1 MGVKGLYSLI
11 RKNCPEQIRE
21 VDMRD
26 LAGYKIAVDVSIYL
40 YRSVRSCG
48 VQRWLDSFI
57 SFVCDLKR
65 FRIHPIYI
73 FDGPN
78 PPPEKR
84 TEQNR
89 RRAQLNRQLDR
100 LAKAER
106 FYEILMRDYVPFE
119 REPSPQLKEDT
130 QSLLRRSTFKHKVE
144 YSDAISLTNALRD
157 KIECWKNQTVHISP
171 MFAEKAKD
179 VLTLLGLP
187 YLQADG
193 EAETLCSFLGINGH
207 VDAVLSDDTD
217 VLAYGTPLVFSQITR
232 HPGRSTVTIRGVVHV
247 DLCKGLGVSPLE
259 FKDLCILLGCDYNQR
274 AKMPGKKPCTR
285 RSVGEVRAYAL
296 IEDYRR
302 LENIEPLLVD
312 PLVLNYPR
320 CRDLFTV
327 PSDST
332 LDSIKFSYAK
342 PIAENDFLGFMAD
355 NHCRL
360 SHDFIRNLWSP
371 ATPFNVKS

>member
-1 MGVKGLYSLI
+1 MGVKDLYKVI
-11 RKNCPEQIRE
+11 RTHCPGQIVD

-26 LAGYKIAVDVSIYL
+26 LAGYKVAVDVSIYL

-48 VQRWLDSFI
+48 VARWIDSFI

-89 RRAQLNRQLDR
+89 RRAQLSRQLDR
-100 LAKAER
+100 LENAER
-106 FYEILMRDYVPFE
+106 VYETLMRDFVPFD
-119 REPSPQLKEDT
+119 REPSPKLQGDGRA
-130 QSLLRRSTFKHKVE
+130 LLRNSNFKHKVE
-144 YSDAISLTNALRD
+144 YTDAISLTNALRD

-171 MFAEKAKD
+171 IFAEKAKD

-217 VLAYGTPLVFSQITR
+217 VLAYGTPLVFSNITR
-232 HPGRSTVTIRGVVHV
+232 HPGRAVVTVRVVV
-247 DLCKGLGVSPLE
+247 YEELCKGLDLTSDE
-259 FKDLCILLGCDYNQR
+259 FKDLCILLGCDYNER
-274 AKMPGKKPCTR
+274 AKIPGKKPQTK
-285 RSVGEVRAYAL
+285 RSVGAVRAYSL
-296 IEDYRR
+296 IEEHRR
-302 LENIEPLLVD
+302 LENIDPLLID
-312 PLVLNYPR
+312 AEVLKYLR
-320 CRDLFTV
+320 CRELFTV
-327 PSDST
+327 PSDSS
-332 LDSIKFSYAK
+332 LNSIKFTYAQ
-342 PIAENDFLGFMAD
+342 PIVEDEFFGFMAK
-355 NHCRL
+355 NHCRI

-371 ATPFNVKS
+371 NDSFITSK

>member
-1 MGVKGLYSLI
+1 MGVKDLYKVI
-11 RKNCPEQIRE
+11 RSNCPSQIDN

-26 LAGYKIAVDVSIYL
+26 LAGYKVAVDVSIYL

-48 VQRWLDSFI
+48 VARWIDSFI

-89 RRAQLNRQLDR
+89 RRAQLRRQLDR
-100 LAKAER
+100 LENAER
-106 FYEILMRDYVPFE
+106 LYEVLMRDFVPFD
-119 REPSPQLKEDT
+119 REPSSKLQEEVRA
-130 QSLLRRSTFKHKVE
+130 LLQKSNFKHKIE
-144 YSDAISLTNALRD
+144 YTDAISTTNALRD

-217 VLAYGTPLVFSQITR
+217 VLAYGTPLVFSNITR
-232 HPGRSTVTIRGVVHV
+232 HPGRAVVTVRAVVYD
-247 DLCKGLGVSPLE
+247 DLCKGLALTPPE
-259 FKDLCILLGCDYNQR
+259 FKDLCILLGCDYNKR
-274 AKMPGKKPCTR
+274 AKMPGKKPHTK
-285 RSVGEVRAYAL
+285 RSVGAVRAYSL
-296 IEDYRR
+296 IEEFRR
-302 LENIEPLLVD
+302 LENIGPLLID
-312 PLVLNYPR
+312 SEVLNYNR

-327 PSDST
+327 PSDPT
-332 LDSIKFSYAK
+332 LNLIKFTYAR
-342 PIAENDFLGFMAD
+342 PIAEAEFFQFMAK

-360 SHDFIRNLWSP
+360 SHDFIRNLWTLSD
-371 ATPFNVKS
+371 PF

>member
-1 MGVKGLYSLI
+1 MGVKDLYKVI
-11 RKNCPEQIRE
+11 RSNCPSQIDN

-26 LAGYKIAVDVSIYL
+26 LAGYKVAVDVSIYL

-48 VQRWLDSFI
+48 VARWIDSFI

-89 RRAQLNRQLDR
+89 RRAQLRRQLDR
-100 LAKAER
+100 LENAER
-106 FYEILMRDYVPFE
+106 LYEVLMRDFVPFD
-119 REPSPQLKEDT
+119 REPSSKLQEEVRA
-130 QSLLRRSTFKHKVE
+130 LLQKSNFKHKIE
-144 YSDAISLTNALRD
+144 YTDAISTTNALRD

-217 VLAYGTPLVFSQITR
+217 VLAYGTPLVFSNITR
-232 HPGRSTVTIRGVVHV
+232 HPGRSVVTVRAVVYD
-247 DLCKGLGVSPLE
+247 DLCKALDLTSLE
-259 FKDLCILLGCDYNQR
+259 FKDLCILLGCDYNKR
-274 AKMPGKKPCTR
+274 AKMPGKKPNTKR
-285 RSVGEVRAYAL
+285 PVGAVRAYSL
-296 IEDYRR
+296 IEEYRR
-302 LENIEPLLVD
+302 LENVEPLLID
-312 PLVLNYPR
+312 SEVLKYPR
-320 CRDLFTV
+320 CRSLFTV
-327 PSDST
+327 PTEPS
-332 LDSIKFSYAK
+332 LNSIKFTYAR
-342 PIAENDFLGFMAD
+342 PIAEREFFDFMAE
-355 NHCRL
+355 NHCRIA
-360 SHDFIRNLWSP
+360 HDFIRNLWKP
-371 ATPFNVKS
+371 IDPFNNQ